1 MKIKEL
7 YNLKS
12 FQDANDSGKRVG
24 IFTDAAANGVV
35 LAQNLRHVD
44 LTIFEKLYPELV
56 VFNMGL
62 TIDNAGGYANVI
74 DSLRLNEQGDF
85 KTSGDID
92 SNKGKISLSGDKSFL
107 NVLSREAHAE
117 WSRTEV
123 EQANLQNI
131 NLVNKYLSTVDKVYK
146 RNIDKI
152 VLTGI
157 DDYASSTGLLNYSGF
172 TSAGASGAVST
183 LSGQDAY
190 DEVAEF
196 ITDQHN
202 GVNNTAGYMAD
213 KIIFPVSVMNALQRK
228 ILNSA
233 GSSKSVL
240 TALREN
246 FVGVEFLSTF
256 RAESV
261 GGSTVTLAIASSEQA
276 VKIRIPQPL
285 EISEIVKISGF
296 DYRVDAAYRVA
307 GADILENSAG
317 RILTGF

>member
-12 FQDANDSGKRVG
+12 FQDANASGKKVG

-35 LAQNLRHVD
+35 LAQNLRHID

-131 NLVNKYLSTVDKVYK
+131 NLVNKYLSTIDKVYK
-146 RNIDKI
+146 RNVDKI

-157 DDYASSTGLLNYSGF
+157 DDYAASTGLLNHAGF
-172 TSAGASGAVST
+172 TAAAASGAVST

-202 GVNNTAGYMAD
+202 GVNNTPGYMAD

-240 TALREN
+240 SALKEN
-246 FVGVEFLSTF
+246 FAGVEFLSTF

-261 GGSTVTLAIASSEQA
+261 SATTVTLAIASSEQA
-276 VKIRIPQPL
+276 VKIRITQPL

-296 DYRVDAAYRVA
+296 DYRVDAAYRIA